1 MSWKTSPLRSR
12 EEGDRRSYVLRASG
26 APTILK
32 NRGGRD
38 LQTNYVLVHNARQ
51 AALKP
56 APVSTLPSP
65 DASLGMK
72 LAEGCCE
79 KATRSLFSSSQDSG
93 ADEEGEKRLGP
104 HVAALFF
111 FFALLPIGGNNGWL
125 FFLKVTDPGDG
136 RAARGRR
143 ERMLIRAGAALRAAS
158 RGGEPAG
165 SPALD
170 PCLLRAAAFPCHT
183 PRCVSPGCHSA
194 PAATL
199 L

>member
-65 DASLGMK
+65 DARLGTK

-93 ADEEGEKRLGP
+93 TDEEGEKRLGP
-104 HVAALFF
+104 HVAALVFF
-111 FFALLPIGGNNGWL
+111 FCFASHWGKYWLALLFKSYRPRR
-125 FFLKVTDPGDG
+125 
-136 RAARGRR
+136 RACSTGQEGTHAN
-143 ERMLIRAGAALRAAS
+143 
-158 RGGEPAG
+158 
-165 SPALD
+165 
-170 PCLLRAAAFPCHT
+170 
-183 PRCVSPGCHSA
+183 
-194 PAATL
+194 
-199 L
+199 